1 MNVTVM
7 SRKDAVRYCYQK
19 HERDTVMISISDP
32 CMEYGSAPFS
42 TAENRVRHILRLSF
56 HDADRPGLDVYRR
69 SVELSDL
76 MADEDAWA
84 IRELLHRF
92 PHTDVIVHCDAG
104 ISRSSG
110 VAAAILKFYT
120 GSDREIF
127 NSRKYL
133 PNMWCYRKTL
143 EALMTA
149 ERYLDAKKEET
160 T

>member
-7 SRKDAVRYCYQK
+7 SRKDAVRYCHQK

-69 SVELSDL
+69 PVDISDL
-76 MADEDAWA
+76 MTDKDAWA

-110 VAAAILKFYT
+110 VAAAILKFCT
-120 GSDREIF
+120 GSDKEIF
-127 NSRKYL
+127 NSGRYL

-149 ERYLDAKKEET
+149 ERYIDAQKEEAT
-160 T
+160 